1 MIMKTMIALIASL
14 MITGCANHNSYPKT
28 VNEIPDVLQIGQS
41 LLSRDTIEEV
51 DFPVLTQEQC
61 NSLHRLTTFEVPD
74 STRLIGIRPIG
85 KTFTLEAYKVP
96 TGEDAN
102 HFKVYL
108 VTRDHKGA
116 VVDALDLREFH
127 TSEHQK
133 PMRLGGNRFYTT
145 DASISFNDDSSFTL
159 HRVMTLTSLYLKD
172 HRLTEAWR
180 VEWDNRYE
188 IASDGHILFKGQHET
203 LRTPAD
209 LDDPVINDY
218 QARDL

>member
-1 MIMKTMIALIASL
+1 MMKMTFSMLVSL
-14 MITGCANHNSYPKT
+14 MIAGCSSSNNNPKAF
-28 VNEIPDVLQIGQS
+28 NALPDILQVGQS
-41 LLSRDTIEEV
+41 ILSADTVMHVVYPAVNDEQRDE
-51 DFPVLTQEQC
+51 LA
-61 NSLHRLTTFEVPD
+61 RLTSLDVPD
-74 STRLIGIRPIG
+74 STQLIGTRPLPNG
-85 KTFTLEAYKVP
+85 FSLEAYKAP
-96 TGEDAN
+96 TGEN
-102 HFKVYL
+102 PNMFKVFL
-108 VTRDHKGA
+108 VTRDRNNT
-116 VVDALDLREFH
+116 VTDAIDLREFH

-145 DASISFNDDSSFTL
+145 DATLHFHDGNRFTL

-180 VEWDNRYE
+180 VEWDNHYE